1 MTRPWTLAAALLA
14 ASGITEALLLDP
26 RAGWVAGVV
35 AAVVLP
41 LPLFWLPRRQL
52 RGAAAV
58 VVVALGAALSGAHPD
73 EGLTPIAVGLLAAL
87 GMGRWLPA
95 APGRSRSAAAAAGL
109 GVAAVVALA
118 LLYREPDPSLRAL
131 PFFLAFVGASFAL
144 GRQLRARALERDDLE
159 SRRERLER
167 ERAAQVAA
175 AVAAERERIA
185 AELHAIIAS
194 GVDKVA
200 AGAARA
206 EAELDTDPHRAVA
219 TLREVR
225 GAASGALTE
234 TRRLLGLLRA
244 EAADYAPQPGLRT
257 LADRGYAVHVAP
269 AALERDLP
277 PGLELA
283 VVRII
288 EEAVTAV
295 APEARDAV
303 RVDVACE
310 DGELSF
316 SVGVD
321 AARLPWPERDPALA
335 GMRERV
341 RIYGGQLR
349 PVAEAEGWTL
359 RGSLPLRGS
368 AA

>member
-1 MTRPWTLAAALLA
+1 MTRPWTLAAAALA
-14 ASGITEALLLDP
+14 ASGVIEALLLDP
-26 RAGWVAGVV
+26 RAGWVAGI
-35 AAVVLP
+35 AAAIVLP
-41 LPLFWLPRRQL
+41 LPLLWLPRAPL
-52 RGAAAV
+52 RGGAAV
-58 VVVALGAALSGAHPD
+58 VVVALAAALSGAHPD

-95 APGRSRSAAAAAGL
+95 GQRRAQTAAAAGL
-109 GVAAVVALA
+109 GIAAVIALA

-131 PFFLAFVGASFAL
+131 PFFLAFVGAAFAL
-144 GRQLRARALERDDLE
+144 GRQLRARALERDDLQ

-175 AVAAERERIA
+175 AVTAERERIA

-206 EAELDTDPHRAVA
+206 ETELDTDPHRAVA

-257 LADRGYAVHVAP
+257 LADRGYVVHVAA
-269 AALERDLP
+269 AALERRLP

-303 RVDVACE
+303 CVNVACD

-316 SVGVD
+316 SIGVA
-321 AARLPWPERDPALA
+321 AARLPWPEQDPALA

-349 PVAEAEGWTL
+349 PVAETDGWTL
-359 RGSLPLRGS
+359 RGSLPLKGS
-368 AA
+368 VA